1 MNMKIN
7 FPQHPGIGN
16 QTHFRFH
23 SFYFVEKIT
32 ARNFL
37 FVSENCRQRNKQK
50 NELENN
56 DDDDDDP
63 VNKLINKP
71 GTIWFWPFTNNM

>member
-1 MNMKIN
+1 MMNMMKKN

-37 FVSENCRQRNKQK
+37 FVSEKCRQRNKQK
-50 NELENN
+50 MNW
-56 DDDDDDP
+56 
-63 VNKLINKP
+63 KTMTMMMMIRSIN
-71 GTIWFWPFTNNM
+71 